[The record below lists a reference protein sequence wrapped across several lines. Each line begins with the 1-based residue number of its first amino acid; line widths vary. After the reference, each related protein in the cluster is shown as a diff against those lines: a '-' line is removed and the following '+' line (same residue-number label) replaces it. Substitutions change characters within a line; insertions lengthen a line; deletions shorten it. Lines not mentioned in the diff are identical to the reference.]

1 MNQTLINRIEHS
13 LTEQLN
19 AAIEDIVMSVM
30 ETQLECHD
38 FDTQYDAAHDAINN
52 FEADISEL
60 AENIGESIRAQMVQ
74 RLEDVTTMCLETFTH
89 TELPAVKA
97 AYEQDGQ
104 LDKPARREAW
114 CNLVDSLN
122 KEGRIS
128 DYEAA
133 NIDADV
139 DSL

>member
-1 MNQTLINRIEHS
+1 MNKAIFNRIEHA
-13 LTEQLN
+13 LTQQLN
-19 AAIEDIVMSVM
+19 TAIEDIVMSVM

-38 FDTQYDAAHDAINN
+38 FDTQYDAAHDAIDN

-60 AENIGESIRAQMVQ
+60 AENITESIRAQMAQ
-74 RLEDVTTMCLETFTH
+74 RLEEVTAMALETFTH
-89 TELPAVKA
+89 TALPAVKA
-97 AYEQDGQ
+97 HHEEDGEV
-104 LDKPARREAW
+104 DIPARREAW
-114 CNLVDSLN
+114 CNWVDYLN

-128 DYEAA
+128 DYEAH

>member
-1 MNQTLINRIEHS
+1 MDSAIISRIEHA

-19 AAIEDIVMSVM
+19 SAIEDIVMSVM

-60 AENIGESIRAQMVQ
+60 AENIGESIRAQMES
-74 RLEDVTTMCLETFTH
+74 RIEDVAAMALETFTH
-89 TELPAVKA
+89 TALPAVKA
-97 AYEQDGQ
+97 KYEQDGQ
-104 LDKPARREAW
+104 PDIPARREEW
-114 CNLVDSLN
+114 SNHIDYLN
-122 KEGRIS
+122 KSGRITE
-128 DYEAA
+128 YEAA
-133 NIDADV
+133 FIDADV

>member
-74 RLEDVTTMCLETFTH
+74 RLEDVTLMCLETFTH

-114 CNLVDSLN
+114 CNLVDYLN

>member
-114 CNLVDSLN
+114 CNWVDSLN

>member
-1 MNQTLINRIEHS
+1 MNKAIISRIEHA

-19 AAIEDIVMSVM
+19 SAIEDIVMSVM

-38 FDTQYDAAHDAINN
+38 FDTQYDAAHDAIGN

-60 AENIGESIRAQMVQ
+60 AENITESISAQM
-74 RLEDVTTMCLETFTH
+74 ETRVHHIQTVVFNRYA
-89 TELPAVKA
+89 EEVLPYIKDAH
-97 AYEQDGQ
+97 EQDGIV
-104 LDKPARREAW
+104 DIPARRESW
-114 CNLVDSLN
+114 CNFVDSLN
-122 KEGRIS
+122 KNSEIS

-139 DSL
+139 ESL